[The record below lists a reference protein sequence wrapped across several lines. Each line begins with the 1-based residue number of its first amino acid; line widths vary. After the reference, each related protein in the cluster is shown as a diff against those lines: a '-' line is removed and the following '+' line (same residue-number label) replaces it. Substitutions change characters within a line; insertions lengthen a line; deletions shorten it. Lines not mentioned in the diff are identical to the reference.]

1 MNTLSTD
8 LTTHIVLTYNG
19 ARYFITSEQEQKL
32 RNMDDKGLVDLNGSL
47 IKVSAIS
54 EVMSFETWK
63 GTGDYQKYLD
73 NQPEPEKKVFFADK
87 EKNWT
92 KDKHIK
98 ALKGIRSGFEGYWA
112 GREMNEAAKKLY
124 ERMNFKIRLAEE
136 NKVEKF
142 GNPVYDLI

>member
-73 NQPEPEKKVFFADK
+73 SQPEKRNEFVSQPLNWNK
-87 EKNWT
+87 EKHN
-92 KDKHIK
+92 K
-98 ALKGIRSGFEGYWA
+98 AMLRIIGGFERYWEN
-112 GREMNEAAKKLY
+112 RQMTDLAKDFYKHL
-124 ERMNFKIRLAEE
+124 LT
-136 NKVEKF
+136 KV
-142 GNPVYDLI
+142 I